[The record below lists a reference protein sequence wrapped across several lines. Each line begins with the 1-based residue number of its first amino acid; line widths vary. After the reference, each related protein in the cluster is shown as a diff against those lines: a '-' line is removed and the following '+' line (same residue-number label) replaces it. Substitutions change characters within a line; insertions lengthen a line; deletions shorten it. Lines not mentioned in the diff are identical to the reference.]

1 MGFLEAVKHVFSNY
15 ANFSGRARRSEYWYF
30 ALFNFLVTAV
40 SSGLSMV
47 ITIAGLANDGNAPA
61 LVAFAAI
68 VPLALSVYGLVTIIP
83 SLAVCCRRLHDVDK
97 PGSYMLFVLL
107 PIVGGILLLVWC
119 LQDST
124 PGDNRYG
131 PYPKGKAPQYAPA
144 YSPAQ
149 PAPVRQPIQ
158 SAPVY
163 PVASPAP
170 AYPAADRTIQPSPM
184 QTMPVRQ
191 VPQQGNCILQGVNG
205 ALRGQIFR
213 VSGNVKIGRNA
224 DCGICFP
231 ADTDGVSRY
240 HCELASSGG
249 KLYIRD
255 SGSRYGTF
263 INNTNRRLA
272 PGQVVALNAG
282 DCILVGSSR
291 QALRVMRL

>member
-15 ANFSGRARRSEYWYF
+15 ANFNGRARRSEYWYF

-40 SSGLSMV
+40 CSVLSTV

-61 LVAFAAI
+61 LMAFTAI
-68 VPLALSVYGLVTIIP
+68 VYLALGVYGLATIIP
-83 SLAVCCRRLHDVDK
+83 TLAVCCRRLHDVDK
-97 PGSYMLFVLL
+97 PGSYMLFALL

-131 PYPKGKAPQYAPA
+131 PYPKGRVPQYAPA
-144 YSPAQ
+144 YSPVQ
-149 PAPVRQPIQ
+149 P
-158 SAPVY
+158 APVY
-163 PVASPAP
+163 PVAPPAP
-170 AYPAADRTIQPSPM
+170 VHPAADRTIQPSPM

-191 VPQQGNCILQGVNG
+191 MPQQGNCILQGVNG
-205 ALRGQIFR
+205 ALRGQNFR
-213 VSGNVKIGRNA
+213 VSGNVKIGRNS
-224 DCGICFP
+224 DCGIRFP
-231 ADTDGVSRY
+231 VDTDGVSRY

-255 SGSRYGTF
+255 TGSRYGTY

-272 PGQVVALNAG
+272 PGQVAALNAG